1 MARHNRKSL
10 MLLLIASILLALN
23 LVAGQEAVIKGDIYD
38 SLLQPVDKAIVVI
51 NTTPTQVVVVHNASY
66 ELRAPLGEYLLI
78 VKLPTSQGLLEVYR
92 ENISISSP
100 GTYYYD
106 IILTP
111 SLDLDLLENNADVEL
126 EEPVSPYIY
135 ILLALFFLLVLFFV
149 LFLLLKSKKIS
160 VEMQSM
166 ANNAEIAIII
176 DTIKRHGGRITQ
188 RDLARKLNM
197 SKSKISLL
205 LSELEARGL
214 IKKYKKG
221 RGNII
226 VLMDQS

>member
-1 MARHNRKSL
+1 MARYDRKSL
-10 MLLLIASILLALN
+10 MLLLVVSILLALN

-51 NTTPTQVVVVHNASY
+51 NTTPTQVVVAHNASY
-66 ELRAPLGEYLLI
+66 EVKAPLGSYLLT
-78 VKLPTSQGLLEVYR
+78 VKIPTSQGLLEVYR
-92 ENISISSP
+92 ENISITSL

-126 EEPVSPYIY
+126 EEPFSPYIY
-135 ILLALFFLLVLFFV
+135 ILLVLFFILILFFV
-149 LFLLLKSKKIS
+149 LFLLLTSKKIS
-160 VEMQSM
+160 VEMQNM